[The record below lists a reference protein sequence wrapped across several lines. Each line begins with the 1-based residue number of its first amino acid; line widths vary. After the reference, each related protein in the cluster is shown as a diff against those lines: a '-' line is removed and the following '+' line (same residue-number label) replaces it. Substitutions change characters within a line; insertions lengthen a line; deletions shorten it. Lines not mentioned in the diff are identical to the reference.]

1 MDEQGCLFW
10 MFVLLL
16 DYLVVSLGVW
26 VIILI
31 LNALGATITFTWGLA
46 FGIWIILK
54 ILKFIF
60 QRRLSVKGERNLA
73 LFYILGVDK
82 MFLLWYNSSARGR
95 RRRAVSPL
103 TTLYGKFCQL
113 FDFHISFRPDP
124 EITTIWPSPMYVLIS
139 PSRSA
144 RRDPRLYAPAACL
157 FYFPTQA
164 KSAAKNSAVL
174 LVSNIF
180 SQNSYPE

>member
-60 QRRLSVKGERNLA
+60 
-73 LFYILGVDK
+73 
-82 MFLLWYNSSARGR
+82 
-95 RRRAVSPL
+95 
-103 TTLYGKFCQL
+103 
-113 FDFHISFRPDP
+113 
-124 EITTIWPSPMYVLIS
+124 
-139 PSRSA
+139 
-144 RRDPRLYAPAACL
+144 
-157 FYFPTQA
+157 
-164 KSAAKNSAVL
+164 
-174 LVSNIF
+174 
-180 SQNSYPE
+180 